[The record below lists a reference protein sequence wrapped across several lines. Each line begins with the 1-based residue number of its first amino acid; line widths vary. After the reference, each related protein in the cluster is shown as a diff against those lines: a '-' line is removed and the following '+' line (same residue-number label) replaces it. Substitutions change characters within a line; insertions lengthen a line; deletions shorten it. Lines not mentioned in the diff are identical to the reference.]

1 MNPLGRL
8 RRTPWLSGALVLVLA
23 LGMLGPAIYA
33 FGFRRWPLYL
43 GLLAMLLLTFGAVER
58 LWRHRRA
65 RRGRRSPRQ
74 NLRIV
79 PGGKGNGH
87 TYDLDG
93 DDTTDKQ
100 RWLM

>member
-8 RRTPWLSGALVLVLA
+8 RRAPWLSGALVLVLA
-23 LGMLGPAIYA
+23 VGMLGPAIYA
-33 FGFRRWPLYL
+33 FGPRRWPLYV
-43 GLLAMLLLTFGAVER
+43 GMLAVLLLTFGAVER
-58 LWRHRRA
+58 LWGRRA
-65 RRGRRSPRQ
+65 VRRPPKSRK

-87 TYDLDG
+87 TYDLEG

>member
-1 MNPLGRL
+1 MNPLGGL
-8 RRTPWLSGALVLVLA
+8 RRAPWLSGALVLVLA
-23 LGMLGPAIYA
+23 AGMLGPAIYA
-33 FGFRRWPLYL
+33 FGPGRWPLYI
-43 GLLAMLLLTFGAVER
+43 GLLAVLLLTFGAVER
-58 LWRHRRA
+58 LWRRRA
-65 RRGRRSPRQ
+65 VTRPPRSRK

-87 TYDLDG
+87 AFDLEG